1 MRALFSIAA
10 LLIVVAI
17 VALVARQ
24 QLASVKVP
32 ELAASSP
39 GQTAA
44 GPAGSPA
51 ARQNVQQQLDQ
62 LKKELDTAAQ
72 QSTRRLEEAER

>member
-1 MRALFSIAA
+1 MRAFFSIAA

-17 VALVARQ
+17 VAVMARQ

-39 GQTAA
+39 NQ
-44 GPAGSPA
+44 PAGGAPT
-51 ARQNVQQQLDQ
+51 RQNVQQQLDQ

-72 QSTRRLEEAER
+72 QSARQLEAE